1 MGAWRSL
8 SKIGNALVLAVC
20 LAGATALVGCPP
32 PSKVAQ
38 GQRYSSGD
46 NRFDP
51 YFDSVHQQQVAAAS
65 WPDDRKAARRPLVT
79 ALALTPDANE
89 DTILHATRERAKK
102 MGGQGAKLDLTVPRV
117 SASPG
122 AAPDASLFLA
132 VEETARAEQDRVK
145 KLKATSEK
153 LEEMA
158 KQGEPLKRDADKD
171 IENAGAQKADDTKMA
186 KRREVRIEIMG
197 AMDALRT
204 LARDAN
210 RSAKEDEEFLED
222 LGSALEAKETPKR
235 TRGGSMGSDRKP
247 SLPAKEE
254 AKPAAPPPPPSPP
267 PPPPKEEP
275 KHGKSPPAKPAAPPP
290 TPAKKPA
297 APPAEKP
304 APAEKPGPAEKPAP
318 PPQKPPDEVFQP

>member
-1 MGAWRSL
+1 MGVWRSL
-8 SKIGNALVLAVC
+8 RRLRSALVLAAC
-20 LAGATALVGCPP
+20 LAGGAALVGCPP

-51 YFDSVHQQQVAAAS
+51 YFESVHQQQISAAA

-79 ALALTPDANE
+79 ALALTPDATE
-89 DTILHATRERAKK
+89 DTILTATRERAKK

-117 SASPG
+117 SASQG

-132 VEETARAEQDRVK
+132 VEETARAEQERVK
-145 KLKATSEK
+145 KLKATAEK

-158 KQGEPLKRDADKD
+158 KQGEPLKKDADKD

-186 KRREVRIEIMG
+186 KRREIRIEIMG

-204 LARDAN
+204 LARDAS
-210 RSAKEDEEFLED
+210 RSAKDDEEFLED
-222 LGSALEAKETPKR
+222 LGGALEARETPR
-235 TRGGSMGSDRKP
+235 RSRGGSMGSDRKP
-247 SLPAKEE
+247 APPPAE
-254 AKPAAPPPPPSPP
+254 AKPAPPPPPPAPP

-275 KHGKSPPAKPAAPPP
+275 KHGKQKPPPASPSPPP
-290 TPAKKPA
+290 KKPA

-304 APAEKPGPAEKPAP
+304 TPPPPAEKPAP